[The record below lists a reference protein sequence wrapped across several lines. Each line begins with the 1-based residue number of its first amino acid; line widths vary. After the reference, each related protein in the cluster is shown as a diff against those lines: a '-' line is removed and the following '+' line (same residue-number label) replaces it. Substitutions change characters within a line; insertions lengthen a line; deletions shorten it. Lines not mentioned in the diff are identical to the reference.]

1 MINKRPIARRRD
13 GAMSLEVKA
22 PDDDSEITEMI
33 AFGDRLL
40 CVKEKG
46 IYEIKLADKR
56 CYPLDI

>member
-1 MINKRPIARRRD
+1 
-13 GAMSLEVKA
+13 MSLEVKA

-46 IYEIKLADKR
+46 IYEIKLADKIDPDR
-56 CYPLDI
+56 KNIRAFINRIFPFI